1 MKEWQRVNK
10 KIKEANDL
18 AEESGDP
25 NAIILEHNV
34 FSDFTPEQLQTLLG
48 YKPDAE
54 HIQQRDE
61 RTKRREE
68 ILANEEYHKNR
79 RLSRLGEIDWPS
91 SGYINDVV
99 FQGYCGA
106 CWAISANTAL
116 TSRAALKTGLLVKL
130 SAQQQ
135 LDCTADN
142 EENKRRFGS
151 TYNQD
156 GCYGGFE
163 TGTFKFYQ

>member
-99 FQGYCGA
+99 F
-106 CWAISANTAL
+106 
-116 TSRAALKTGLLVKL
+116 
-130 SAQQQ
+130 
-135 LDCTADN
+135 
-142 EENKRRFGS
+142 
-151 TYNQD
+151 
-156 GCYGGFE
+156 
-163 TGTFKFYQ
+163 